1 LPRNWTKLLKQTAV
15 DKGADAEY
23 GILHLL
29 SKGGTFMNSLLGR
42 KKIIAGFLL
51 PGVIVYSISVVIP
64 ILWSIWYSF
73 FDWNGYGAKEFC
85 GLSNYLT
92 MLSDK
97 EMWQS
102 VGHTINLS
110 VWQVVLQVGGGLV
123 LAVILSRMVVFKR
136 VFQTLYYLPVI
147 ISSVALCQMFK
158 KIFAVMPPGLFNQ
171 LLSAIRPEWIHLEW
185 LTNIKTSL
193 GMVIFTTGYKNV
205 AVYMLIFYSALLTVP
220 HSLTE
225 AARIDGAGSWQIFRR
240 ITLPHLKPAMIANVI
255 LVMNGSLRSY
265 DIPVL
270 LTAGGP
276 VNTSQ
281 TQALY
286 MYKQAFTSMK
296 YGYGSALAM
305 FIVFESL
312 LFAIL
317 IQLYSVRSKGE

>member
-1 LPRNWTKLLKQTAV
+1 
-15 DKGADAEY
+15 
-23 GILHLL
+23 
-29 SKGGTFMNSLLGR
+29 MNSLLG
-42 KKIIAGFLL
+42 KKKVIAGFLL
-51 PGVIVYSISVVIP
+51 PGVIVYSVSVVVP
-64 ILWSIWYSF
+64 ILWSIWYSLF
-73 FDWNGYGAKEFC
+73 QWNGYGAKEFC
-85 GLSNYLT
+85 GISNYVT
-92 MLSDK
+92 MLADQ

-102 VGHTINLS
+102 VWHTIHLS
-110 VWQVVLQVGGGLV
+110 VWQVVLQVGGGLL
-123 LAVILSRMVVFKR
+123 LAVALNRMVVFR
-136 VFQTLYYLPVI
+136 RTFQALYYLPVI

-171 LLSAIRPEWIHLEW
+171 LLSMIKEEWIHLEW
-185 LTNIKTSL
+185 LTNRKTSL

-220 HSLTE
+220 RTLIE
-225 AARIDGAGSWQIFRR
+225 AAKIDGANSWQIFKR
-240 ITLPHLKPAMIANVI
+240 ITMPHLKPAVIANVI

-276 VNTSQ
+276 VNSSQ

-296 YGYGSALAM
+296 YGYGSSLAM
-305 FIVFESL
+305 FIVLESL

-317 IQLYSVRSKGE
+317 VQLYSAKSKGDIT